1 MLVTAVFTALLGLAA
16 AQAPNTLA
24 RYNPNMRT
32 ASYNASKSLLNKFG
46 NAATAHN
53 EPAFGIVS
61 VPKSV
66 AQDLVPGYDL
76 LPVPQDDS
84 LFPNGFPEGQHPIL
98 VTNGLQNDIRITAV
112 LPLQIKALLSA
123 QYSVPYVDR
132 LGNGKD
138 AFQYQLNNYIGGI
151 DGQNTMSLVPALV
164 GSATG
169 TPAVPATFD
178 PNDQAYN
185 TFPTGQYSSLVKQIG
200 VFNFLSGPSIQG
212 EAFDIYASN
221 EPTDMYT
228 PKAFRALNNQPLIL
242 QGLVATL
249 CLRNNYYFNN
259 TQFME
264 PVLRSENVTFGSAVK
279 SPLKNQVYQ
288 NQGAYAAVAQILGHN
303 PESCSDA
310 IANNDPA
317 ASQ

>member
-1 MLVTAVFTALLGLAA
+1 MLVTAAFTALLGLAA

-32 ASYNASKSLLNKFG
+32 ASYNA
-46 NAATAHN
+46 T
-53 EPAFGIVS
+53 FGILS

-84 LFPNGFPEGQHPIL
+84 LFPNGFPEDQHPIL
-98 VTNGLQNDIRITAV
+98 VTNGLQNDIRITVV

-178 PNDQAYN
+178 PNDKAYN
-185 TFPTGQYSSLVKQIG
+185 VYPTGEYSSLVKQIG
-200 VFNFLSGPSIQG
+200 VFNALSGPSVQG
-212 EAFDIYASN
+212 EAFDIYSNN
-221 EPTDMYT
+221 EPTEIYT
-228 PKAFRALNNQPLIL
+228 PKAFRAMNNQPLIL
-242 QGLVATL
+242 QGLVAAL
-249 CLRNNYYFNN
+249 CLRNNYYFND

-264 PVLRSENVTFGSAVK
+264 PALRSESVTFGSAVK
-279 SPLKNQVYQ
+279 SPLKNQVYKD
-288 NQGAYAAVAQILGHN
+288 QGAYAAVAQILGHN

>member
-1 MLVTAVFTALLGLAA
+1 MIVTAALTALLGLAA

-32 ASYNASKSLLNKFG
+32 ASYNA
-46 NAATAHN
+46 T
-53 EPAFGIVS
+53 FGIIS

-66 AQDLVPGYDL
+66 AQDLVPDYDL

-84 LFPNGFPEGQHPIL
+84 LFPNGFPEDQHPIL
-98 VTNGLQNDIRITAV
+98 VTNGFQNDIRITVV

-185 TFPTGQYSSLVKQIG
+185 VYPTGEYSSLVKQIG

-212 EAFDIYASN
+212 EAFDIYSSN
-221 EPTDMYT
+221 EPTEMYT
-228 PKAFRALNNQPLIL
+228 HKAFRAMNNQPLIL
-242 QGLVATL
+242 QGLVAKL
-249 CLRNNYYFNN
+249 CLRNNYYFND

-264 PVLRSENVTFGSAVK
+264 PALLSESVTFGSAVK
-279 SPLKNQVYQ
+279 SPLKNQVYKD
-288 NQGAYAAVAQILGHN
+288 QGAYAAVAQILGHN